1 MANGRVLAIG
11 RDWRLR
17 KLIRANLE
25 ALGLEVRGAVHGHHS
40 LHLLGEERPDLILL
54 ETDLSDVELT
64 HLLDRLQAQLA
75 SPVPIIVICAEPP
88 SRHLRKNG
96 HAVSYLL
103 KPFAA
108 PALLQQVEQA
118 LGGLPVNRG
127 RTTESG

>member
-1 MANGRVLAIG
+1 MAKGRVLAIG
-11 RDWRLR
+11 RDWRIR

-25 ALGLEVRGAVHGHHS
+25 ALGLEVQGAVHGHHG

-54 ETDLSDVELT
+54 ETDLQDIELT
-64 HLLDRLQAQLA
+64 HLLDRLQAELTGQ
-75 SPVPIIVICAEPP
+75 VPIIVICAEPP

-103 KPFAA
+103 KPFAV

-118 LGGLPVNRG
+118 LGGMPVDKG
-127 RTTESG
+127 CTTDGG

>member
-11 RDWRLR
+11 RDWRIR

-25 ALGLEVRGAVHGHHS
+25 ALGLEVRGAVQGHHG

-54 ETDLSDVELT
+54 ETDLPDVELT
-64 HLLDRLQAQLA
+64 QLLDHLQAQLA
-75 SPVPIIVICAEPP
+75 GQVPIIVICAEPP

-96 HAVSYLL
+96 CAVSYLL

-108 PALLQQVEQA
+108 PDLLQQVKQA
-118 LGGLPVNRG
+118 LGGLQVDKGPK
-127 RTTESG
+127 TEGD

>member
-11 RDWRLR
+11 RDWRIR

-25 ALGLEVRGAVHGHHS
+25 ALGLEVRGAVHGHHG
-40 LHLLGEERPDLILL
+40 LYLPEEERPDLVLL
-54 ETDLSDVELT
+54 ETDLPDAELKQ
-64 HLLDRLQAQLA
+64 LLDRVQAQLTDQ
-75 SPVPIIVICAEPP
+75 VPIIVICAEPP

-96 HAVSYLL
+96 CAVSYLL

-118 LGGLPVNRG
+118 LRGLPIDKG
-127 RTTESG
+127 CTTEGH